1 MPIKFIFKTIFIIH
15 ELFLY
20 LQREKKRVQWLFL
33 HIFFTQIFV
42 VVKERSS
49 VYNECRLITNA
60 GLEA

>member
-1 MPIKFIFKTIFIIH
+1 MPIKFIFKTVFIIQ

-33 HIFFTQIFV
+33 HTFFTQIFV

-49 VYNECRLITNA
+49 VYNECRIITNA